1 MARVPVASE
10 FLRNSILSEATGF
23 PLSCGATSSISQLT
37 PGLYAHSTCTWLA
50 LAPAPAA
57 TVSELQQTLAA
68 ASGRFQAMDTAG
80 VLAYVSDRYR
90 NGPITKSSV
99 RDNLLAMFALY
110 DTVRAQ
116 VRLDEVRVVNGAA
129 WVYSTGEIS
138 GRLRGLGV
146 WTTVLSWER
155 EAEVARREGAAWRL
169 EGPGP

>member
-1 MARVPVASE
+1 MPALV
-10 FLRNSILSEATGF
+10 
-23 PLSCGATSSISQLT
+23 
-37 PGLYAHSTCTWLA
+37 LA
-50 LAPAPAA
+50 LILTAGARSPLEAQAPAAPPGTPAPAA
-57 TVSELQQTLAA
+57 TVSELQQTLTA

-116 VRLDEVRVVNGAA
+116 VRLDEVRVVKGAA

-155 EAEVARREGAAWRL
+155 EPEVARREGAAWRL

>member
-1 MARVPVASE
+1 MPALV
-10 FLRNSILSEATGF
+10 
-23 PLSCGATSSISQLT
+23 
-37 PGLYAHSTCTWLA
+37 LA
-50 LAPAPAA
+50 LILTAGARSPLEAQAPAAPPGTPAPAA

-129 WVYSTGEIS
+129 WVYSTGEIT

-155 EAEVARREGAAWRL
+155 EPEVARREGAAWRL

>member
-1 MARVPVASE
+1 MPSLVLA
-10 FLRNSILSEATGF
+10 LILTAGVR
-23 PLSCGATSSISQLT
+23 SQLEAQAPAAP
-37 PGLYAHSTCTWLA
+37 PGT
-50 LAPAPAA
+50 PAPAA

-155 EAEVARREGAAWRL
+155 EPEVARREGAAWRL

>member
-1 MARVPVASE
+1 MPALVLALTLTVA
-10 FLRNSILSEATGF
+10 
-23 PLSCGATSSISQLT
+23 
-37 PGLYAHSTCTWLA
+37 AHSPLEAQAPTAPPGT
-50 LAPAPAA
+50 PAPTA
-57 TVSELQQTLAA
+57 TVSELQQTLTA

-155 EAEVARREGAAWRL
+155 EPEVARREGAAWRL

>member
-1 MARVPVASE
+1 MSAVV
-10 FLRNSILSEATGF
+10 
-23 PLSCGATSSISQLT
+23 
-37 PGLYAHSTCTWLA
+37 LA
-50 LAPAPAA
+50 LILTAGARSPLEAQAPAAPPGTPAPAA

-129 WVYSTGEIS
+129 WVYSTGEIT

-155 EAEVARREGAAWRL
+155 EPEVARREGAAWRL

>member
-1 MARVPVASE
+1 MPALV
-10 FLRNSILSEATGF
+10 
-23 PLSCGATSSISQLT
+23 
-37 PGLYAHSTCTWLA
+37 LA
-50 LAPAPAA
+50 LILTAGARSPLEAQAPAAPPGTPAPAA

-68 ASGRFQAMDTAG
+68 PSGRFQAMDTAG

-155 EAEVARREGAAWRL
+155 EPEVARREGAAWRL

>member
-1 MARVPVASE
+1 MPALV
-10 FLRNSILSEATGF
+10 
-23 PLSCGATSSISQLT
+23 
-37 PGLYAHSTCTWLA
+37 LA
-50 LAPAPAA
+50 LILTAGARSPLEAQAPAAPPGTPAPAA

-68 ASGRFQAMDTAG
+68 ASGRFQAMDPAG

-155 EAEVARREGAAWRL
+155 EPEVARREGAAWRL

>member
-1 MARVPVASE
+1 MPALVLA
-10 FLRNSILSEATGF
+10 
-23 PLSCGATSSISQLT
+23 LT
-37 PGLYAHSTCTWLA
+37 LTAAAHSPLEAQAPTAPPGT
-50 LAPAPAA
+50 PAPTA
-57 TVSELQQTLAA
+57 TVSELQQTLTA

-110 DTVRAQ
+110 DTLRAQ

-155 EAEVARREGAAWRL
+155 EPEVARREGAAWRL

>member
-1 MARVPVASE
+1 MPALV
-10 FLRNSILSEATGF
+10 
-23 PLSCGATSSISQLT
+23 
-37 PGLYAHSTCTWLA
+37 LA
-50 LAPAPAA
+50 LILTAGARSPLEAQAPAA
-57 TVSELQQTLAA
+57 PPGTPAPTVTVSELQQTLTA

-155 EAEVARREGAAWRL
+155 EPEVARREGAAWRL

>member
-1 MARVPVASE
+1 MPALV
-10 FLRNSILSEATGF
+10 
-23 PLSCGATSSISQLT
+23 
-37 PGLYAHSTCTWLA
+37 LA
-50 LAPAPAA
+50 LILTAGARSPLEAQAPAAPPGTPAPAA

-155 EAEVARREGAAWRL
+155 EPEVARREGAAWRL